1 MARRIALEQL
11 SQIDARRIA
20 IIKPSALGDVVQTLP
35 LLPVLRER
43 FRNANI
49 TWVVN
54 SGIANLLESHPDLDD
69 IIRFERQGSVT
80 CWMRL
85 LSELRRREFDL
96 VFDLQGLLRTAA
108 MTLATRAPVRVGLE
122 TAREGA
128 HLACHLTIPDTSRFV
143 PVHARF
149 NRLFDALGMGHLQP
163 QPRVAVTADD
173 HAWARNRVSQLGSPT
188 LAIHPGARWITK
200 RWPAERFAAVACKA
214 MRRYGFSTLI
224 LGSADERPVCD
235 QLEQVIRK
243 FNPNGSIANLAGKTS
258 LKQLASLLASVN
270 VVLTNDSGPMHLAAA
285 VGTPV
290 VGLFTCTSPVRS
302 GPPGAQHQCVTT
314 KLSCAASY
322 RKRCPY
328 RGRKHLACM
337 EELDIDRVWQAF
349 VRAMEANFDL
359 ARAA

>member
-1 MARRIALEQL
+1 MARRIPVEEL
-11 SQIDARRIA
+11 SKIDARRIA

-43 FRNANI
+43 FRNTHI
-49 TWVVN
+49 SWVIN
-54 SGIANLLESHPDLDD
+54 SSISNLLEAHPDLDGL
-69 IIRFERQGSVT
+69 IRFERQGSATSWV
-80 CWMRL
+80 RL
-85 LSELRRREFDL
+85 LRELRRREFDL

-128 HLACHLTIPDTSRFV
+128 HLACHVTIPDTNKFV
-143 PVHARF
+143 PVHARYE
-149 NRLFDALGMGHLQP
+149 RLFDALGMGHLQP

-173 HAWARNRVSQLGSPT
+173 HAWARTQIAKLGSPT

-224 LGSADERPVCD
+224 LGSGDEKPVCD
-235 QLEQVIRK
+235 QVEQVVRK
-243 FNPNGSIANLAGKTS
+243 FSPNGSIANLAGKTS

-302 GPPGAQHQCVTT
+302 GPPGGQHQCVST

-349 VRAMEANFDL
+349 VRVMEANFDL
-359 ARAA
+359 SRAA